1 MSPLAIESNSL
12 PHSGEKVQGGAGVLL
27 VRAFKTPKSIDV
39 VQ

>member
-1 MSPLAIESNSL
+1 MSLILFLILGRRFKEVRVSCF
-12 PHSGEKVQGGAGVLL
+12 